1 MVLPRAF
8 TTFSRL
14 GFVAAC
20 WMAAALG
27 GWLSVPQALAADERH
42 WPDREARGSSFEEFA
57 GFGGAGAGGTEFPD
71 TVFTVTDESD
81 SLFSGSVSSA
91 PVFDGWPPRSEPPPL
106 DAMPVDDAFVLEL
119 WTAEVGPR
127 PPWANARFPRVARA
141 GTKIVEDYRNFY
153 GREGL
158 VCLSVALAAGGIMAN
173 TGFDETVQDAWQRS
187 VAPSGMGRFFS
198 GCKDLGEGKYALPIF
213 GAAIATGILFE
224 ERPVGGVVGEWGARS
239 LRIFVVGAPPMYTM
253 QWATGASRPGESSA
267 GSDWKPF
274 TDDNGVSGHA
284 FVAAIP
290 FLAAADM
297 CESPLLKGTLYVC
310 STLGAFSRMT
320 DDMHYPSQAFLGW
333 YFAWAGARAVD
344 ATELSFAGV
353 ELRMVPV
360 LAGDRG
366 GMGVEARW

>member
-1 MVLPRAF
+1 MGFLRAF
-8 TTFSRL
+8 TTSNFL
-14 GFVAAC
+14 AIAATC
-20 WMAAALG
+20 CTAATVDDRPPTTRA
-27 GWLSVPQALAADERH
+27 VVVDA
-42 WPDREARGSSFEEFA
+42 WPIPSEETTRSNFTELV
-57 GFGGAGAGGTEFPD
+57 GFGGGGFRD
-71 TVFTVTDESD
+71 TVLVVTDEADSRFGGSLSSD
-81 SLFSGSVSSA
+81 
-91 PVFDGWPPRSEPPPL
+91 PVFDGWPRGAESMLP
-106 DAMPVDDAFVLEL
+106 DAGPVDLPAIDDVFVRDL
-119 WTAEVGPR
+119 WTDPTQRR
-127 PPWANARFPRVARA
+127 PPWANSRFPRVARA

-153 GREGL
+153 SRDSL

-187 VAPSGMGRFFS
+187 VEPSGMGEFFS
-198 GCKDLGEGKYALPIF
+198 GCKVLGEGKYALPIF

-224 ERPVGGVVGEWGARS
+224 ERPIGGAVGEWGSRS

-253 QWATGASRPGESSA
+253 QWVTGGSRPGETPA

-274 TDDNGVSGHA
+274 RDDNGVSGHA

-297 CESPLLKGTLYVC
+297 CESPLLRGTLYVC

-333 YFAWAGARAVD
+333 YFAFAAARAVD
-344 ATELSFAGV
+344 ATEMSFAGV
-353 ELRMVPV
+353 ELRMVPL
-360 LAGDRG
+360 LAADRG

>member
-1 MVLPRAF
+1 
-8 TTFSRL
+8 
-14 GFVAAC
+14 
-20 WMAAALG
+20 
-27 GWLSVPQALAADERH
+27 
-42 WPDREARGSSFEEFA
+42 
-57 GFGGAGAGGTEFPD
+57 
-71 TVFTVTDESD
+71 
-81 SLFSGSVSSA
+81 
-91 PVFDGWPPRSEPPPL
+91 
-106 DAMPVDDAFVLEL
+106 
-119 WTAEVGPR
+119 
-127 PPWANARFPRVARA
+127 
-141 GTKIVEDYRNFY
+141 
-153 GREGL
+153 
-158 VCLSVALAAGGIMAN
+158 MAN

-253 QWATGASRPGESSA
+253 QWATGGSRPGESTA

-320 DDMHYPSQAFLGW
+320 DDMHYPSQVFLGW

-344 ATELSFAGV
+344 ATEFSFAGV